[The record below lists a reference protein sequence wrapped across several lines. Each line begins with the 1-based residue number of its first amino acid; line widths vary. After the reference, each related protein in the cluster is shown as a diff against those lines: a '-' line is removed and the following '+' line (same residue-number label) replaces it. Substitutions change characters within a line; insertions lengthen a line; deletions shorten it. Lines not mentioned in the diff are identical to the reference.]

1 MLSTNKNKSYIK
13 KKNKKKKNFIILD
26 LSLVRFFTNQKKKRE
41 IPTLLIHNQT
51 STPKID
57 TVINCN

>member
-13 KKNKKKKNFIILD
+13 KKKKKNFIIVD
-26 LSLVRFFTNQKKKRE
+26 LSLVRCFTSLILKWD
-41 IPTLLIHNQT
+41 ILSLLINNLT
-51 STPKID
+51 STTKID